1 MSHDCAPFKKGL
13 SGIFQKLQ
21 CYFLEILHNVP
32 LTFFNMASAST
43 ARFTDEEPSPT
54 FPLADSHLLKNEDEN
69 FLQAG
74 LKPSQAANES
84 SLGLGTLGRLP
95 IELRHLIY
103 QEITTTYRKFRFVE
117 NVCGFAF
124 IELFKPFEC
133 CRLFETLSKL
143 ARAQQIVSALRASSK
158 TIEFEYDEWFLS
170 TTSIMLD
177 QPCQLICNLLAKG
190 LSPLQTSWIR
200 RISITID
207 TYHTAEQW
215 PSFLRQYAPPNLRAV
230 VIDFAHDHGHNRARK
245 YLDMLP
251 KISAEIAYAAGLF
264 SSNRCD
270 IPGCK
275 HLGRSSAIANIFE
288 IQLHG
293 FESVVKFLK
302 ASQPEARIEMAPTN
316 CRRCP
321 GLCAAILEGI
331 RTDEN

>member
-1 MSHDCAPFKKGL
+1 MSHDCASFKTGL

-21 CYFLEILHNVP
+21 CYFLEILNNVP
-32 LTFFNMASAST
+32 LTFFNMGSASA
-43 ARFTDEEPSPT
+43 ALFTNVEPSPT
-54 FPLADSHLLKNEDEN
+54 IPLADSHLLKNEDEN

-74 LKPSQAANES
+74 LKPSQAANRS
-84 SLGLGTLGRLP
+84 ILGLGTLGRLP

-103 QEITTTYRKFRFVE
+103 QEVTTTYRKFRVVE
-117 NVCGFAF
+117 NVRSFAF

-143 ARAQQIVSALRASSK
+143 ARVQQIVSALRASSK

-170 TTSIMLD
+170 TTNIRLD
-177 QPCQLICNLLAKG
+177 QPCQRICNLLAKE

-200 RISITID
+200 CISITID
-207 TYHTAEQW
+207 AYHTAEQW

-230 VIDFAHDHGHNRARK
+230 VIDFAHDHGHGRSRR
-245 YLDMLP
+245 YLHRLP
-251 KISAEIAYAAGLF
+251 KISAEIAYAAGLP
-264 SSNRCD
+264 NRCD

-275 HLGRSSAIANIFE
+275 HLGRSSATANFLE

-302 ASQPEARIEMAPTN
+302 ASRPEARIQMAPTS

-331 RTDEN
+331 RTDED